1 MAALHL
7 RQEPPSA
14 GLEIETEKAE
24 EEFGYMVRRARCG
37 TELLEQEIHSC
48 VAATAAAVKGAP
60 AGSDFAWHL
69 PTEPSEP

>member
-1 MAALHL
+1 MAALDL

-14 GLEIETEKAE
+14 GLEIGTEKAE
-24 EEFGYMVRRARCG
+24 GGFGYMVRRAGCR

-48 VAATAAAVKGAP
+48 AAAAAAAVKGAP
-60 AGSDFAWHL
+60 AESDFAWYL